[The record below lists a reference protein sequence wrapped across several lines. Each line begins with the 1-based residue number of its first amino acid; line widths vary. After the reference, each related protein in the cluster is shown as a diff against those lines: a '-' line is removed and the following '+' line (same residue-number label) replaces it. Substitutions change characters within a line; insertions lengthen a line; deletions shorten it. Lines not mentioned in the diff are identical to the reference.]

1 MGVGS
6 ELAQGLW
13 KGFVKGSK
21 GAVKTGADELFEK
34 ALKNGSA
41 QKVFNT
47 FPEEDLF
54 NWKPLIESQNP
65 EALGDLKSGL
75 GNAAINE
82 NYQELLN
89 VNTRLKEIND
99 VQSITG
105 HSFDVLN
112 NLVNRYDEFKLIGQ
126 LENAINT
133 IKPKEVYVCHP
144 SYNQDHK
151 SVYNASMIALR
162 PHDTNYFV
170 PKVFLY
176 EQPQVYFWNTTDR
189 DFQAN
194 YFVEINIDKKI
205 KVYETMKSQ
214 VRSFRSSEH
223 IRANSKIRGG
233 QSNHEY
239 AEAFEILR
247 WVDG

>member
-1 MGVGS
+1 MKRLILAPHVDDDVLGCGGILDESCHVVYCGLDETGLEDRPTMG
-6 ELAQGLW
+6 
-13 KGFVKGSK
+13 
-21 GAVKTGADELFEK
+21 D
-34 ALKNGSA
+34 
-41 QKVFNT
+41 
-47 FPEEDLF
+47 
-54 NWKPLIESQNP
+54 
-65 EALGDLKSGL
+65 
-75 GNAAINE
+75 
-82 NYQELLN
+82 
-89 VNTRLKEIND
+89 RLKEIND

-194 YFVEINIDKKI
+194 YFVGIDIDKKI

-239 AEAFEILR
+239 AEAFEIVR

>member
-1 MGVGS
+1 MKRLIIAPHVDDDVLGCGGILDKSCHVVYCGLDETGLEDRPTMG
-6 ELAQGLW
+6 
-13 KGFVKGSK
+13 
-21 GAVKTGADELFEK
+21 D
-34 ALKNGSA
+34 
-41 QKVFNT
+41 
-47 FPEEDLF
+47 
-54 NWKPLIESQNP
+54 
-65 EALGDLKSGL
+65 
-75 GNAAINE
+75 
-82 NYQELLN
+82 
-89 VNTRLKEIND
+89 RLKEIND

-194 YFVEINIDKKI
+194 YFVGINIDKKI

>member
-1 MGVGS
+1 MKRLIIAPHVDDDVLGCGGILDKSCHVVYCGLDETGLEDRPTMG
-6 ELAQGLW
+6 
-13 KGFVKGSK
+13 
-21 GAVKTGADELFEK
+21 D
-34 ALKNGSA
+34 
-41 QKVFNT
+41 
-47 FPEEDLF
+47 
-54 NWKPLIESQNP
+54 
-65 EALGDLKSGL
+65 
-75 GNAAINE
+75 
-82 NYQELLN
+82 
-89 VNTRLKEIND
+89 RLKEIND

-194 YFVEINIDKKI
+194 YFVGINIDKKI

-239 AEAFEILR
+239 AEAFELLR

>member
-1 MGVGS
+1 LIIAPHVDDDVLGCGGILDKSCHVVYCGLDETGLEDRPTMG
-6 ELAQGLW
+6 
-13 KGFVKGSK
+13 
-21 GAVKTGADELFEK
+21 D
-34 ALKNGSA
+34 
-41 QKVFNT
+41 
-47 FPEEDLF
+47 
-54 NWKPLIESQNP
+54 
-65 EALGDLKSGL
+65 
-75 GNAAINE
+75 
-82 NYQELLN
+82 
-89 VNTRLKEIND
+89 RLKEIND

-194 YFVEINIDKKI
+194 YFVGIDIDKKI

>member
-1 MGVGS
+1 LKRLIIAPHVDDDVLGCGGILDKSCHVVYCGLDETGLEDRPTMG
-6 ELAQGLW
+6 
-13 KGFVKGSK
+13 
-21 GAVKTGADELFEK
+21 D
-34 ALKNGSA
+34 
-41 QKVFNT
+41 
-47 FPEEDLF
+47 
-54 NWKPLIESQNP
+54 
-65 EALGDLKSGL
+65 
-75 GNAAINE
+75 
-82 NYQELLN
+82 
-89 VNTRLKEIND
+89 RLKEIND

-194 YFVEINIDKKI
+194 YFVGIDIDKKI

>member
-1 MGVGS
+1 MKRLIIAPHVDDDVLGCGGILDKSCHVVYCGLDETGLEDRPTMG
-6 ELAQGLW
+6 
-13 KGFVKGSK
+13 
-21 GAVKTGADELFEK
+21 D
-34 ALKNGSA
+34 
-41 QKVFNT
+41 
-47 FPEEDLF
+47 
-54 NWKPLIESQNP
+54 
-65 EALGDLKSGL
+65 
-75 GNAAINE
+75 
-82 NYQELLN
+82 
-89 VNTRLKEIND
+89 RLKEIND

-194 YFVEINIDKKI
+194 YFVGIDIDKKI

-239 AEAFEILR
+239 AEAFEIVR

>member
-1 MGVGS
+1 MKRLIIAPHVDDDVLGCGGILDKSCHVVYCGLDETGLEDRPTMG
-6 ELAQGLW
+6 
-13 KGFVKGSK
+13 
-21 GAVKTGADELFEK
+21 D
-34 ALKNGSA
+34 
-41 QKVFNT
+41 
-47 FPEEDLF
+47 
-54 NWKPLIESQNP
+54 
-65 EALGDLKSGL
+65 
-75 GNAAINE
+75 
-82 NYQELLN
+82 
-89 VNTRLKEIND
+89 RLKEIND

-194 YFVEINIDKKI
+194 YFVGIDIDKKI

-223 IRANSKIRGG
+223 IRANSKLRGG

-239 AEAFEILR
+239 AEAFEIVR

>member
-1 MGVGS
+1 MKRLIIAPHVDDDVLGCGGILDKSCHVVYCGLDETGLEDRPTMG
-6 ELAQGLW
+6 
-13 KGFVKGSK
+13 
-21 GAVKTGADELFEK
+21 D
-34 ALKNGSA
+34 
-41 QKVFNT
+41 
-47 FPEEDLF
+47 
-54 NWKPLIESQNP
+54 
-65 EALGDLKSGL
+65 
-75 GNAAINE
+75 
-82 NYQELLN
+82 
-89 VNTRLKEIND
+89 RLKEIND

-194 YFVEINIDKKI
+194 YFVGINIDKKI

-239 AEAFEILR
+239 AEAFEIVR
-247 WVDG
+247 WVEG

>member
-1 MGVGS
+1 MKRLIIAPHVDDDVLGCGGILDKSCHVVYCGLDETGLEDRPTMG
-6 ELAQGLW
+6 
-13 KGFVKGSK
+13 
-21 GAVKTGADELFEK
+21 D
-34 ALKNGSA
+34 
-41 QKVFNT
+41 
-47 FPEEDLF
+47 
-54 NWKPLIESQNP
+54 
-65 EALGDLKSGL
+65 
-75 GNAAINE
+75 
-82 NYQELLN
+82 
-89 VNTRLKEIND
+89 RLKEIND

-194 YFVEINIDKKI
+194 YFVGIDIDKKI

>member
-1 MGVGS
+1 LKRLI
-6 ELAQGLW
+6 LAPHVDDDVLGCGGILDESCHVVYCGLDE
-13 KGFVKGSK
+13 
-21 GAVKTGADELFEK
+21 TGLDDRP
-34 ALKNGSA
+34 
-41 QKVFNT
+41 T
-47 FPEEDLF
+47 MED
-54 NWKPLIESQNP
+54 
-65 EALGDLKSGL
+65 
-75 GNAAINE
+75 
-82 NYQELLN
+82 
-89 VNTRLKEIND
+89 RLKEIND

-105 HSFDVLN
+105 HSFDVFD

-126 LENAINT
+126 LENVINT
-133 IKPKEVYVCHP
+133 TKPKEVYVCHP

-194 YFVEINIDKKI
+194 YFVGIDIDKKI

>member
-1 MGVGS
+1 MKRLIIAPHVDDDVLGCGGILDKSCHVLYCGLDETGLEDRPTMG
-6 ELAQGLW
+6 
-13 KGFVKGSK
+13 
-21 GAVKTGADELFEK
+21 D
-34 ALKNGSA
+34 
-41 QKVFNT
+41 
-47 FPEEDLF
+47 
-54 NWKPLIESQNP
+54 
-65 EALGDLKSGL
+65 
-75 GNAAINE
+75 
-82 NYQELLN
+82 
-89 VNTRLKEIND
+89 RLKEIND

-194 YFVEINIDKKI
+194 YFVGINIDKKI

-239 AEAFEILR
+239 AEAFEIVR

>member
-1 MGVGS
+1 MKRLIIAPHVDDDVLGCGGILDKSCHVVYCGLDETGLEDRPTMG
-6 ELAQGLW
+6 
-13 KGFVKGSK
+13 
-21 GAVKTGADELFEK
+21 D
-34 ALKNGSA
+34 
-41 QKVFNT
+41 
-47 FPEEDLF
+47 
-54 NWKPLIESQNP
+54 
-65 EALGDLKSGL
+65 
-75 GNAAINE
+75 
-82 NYQELLN
+82 
-89 VNTRLKEIND
+89 RLKEIND

-176 EQPQVYFWNTTDR
+176 EQPQVYFWNTTNR

-194 YFVEINIDKKI
+194 YFVGIDIDKKI

>member
-1 MGVGS
+1 MKRLIIAPHVDDDVLGCGGILDKSCHVVYC
-6 ELAQGLW
+6 GLDE
-13 KGFVKGSK
+13 
-21 GAVKTGADELFEK
+21 TGL
-34 ALKNGSA
+34 
-41 QKVFNT
+41 
-47 FPEEDLF
+47 EDR
-54 NWKPLIESQNP
+54 PTME
-65 EALGDLKSGL
+65 D
-75 GNAAINE
+75 
-82 NYQELLN
+82 
-89 VNTRLKEIND
+89 RLKEIND

-194 YFVEINIDKKI
+194 YFVEINIDTKI

>member
-1 MGVGS
+1 MKRLIIAPHVDDDVLGCRGILDKACHVVYC
-6 ELAQGLW
+6 GLDE
-13 KGFVKGSK
+13 
-21 GAVKTGADELFEK
+21 TGL
-34 ALKNGSA
+34 
-41 QKVFNT
+41 
-47 FPEEDLF
+47 EDR
-54 NWKPLIESQNP
+54 PTME
-65 EALGDLKSGL
+65 D
-75 GNAAINE
+75 
-82 NYQELLN
+82 
-89 VNTRLKEIND
+89 RLKEIND

-194 YFVEINIDKKI
+194 YFVGIDIDKKI

>member
-1 MGVGS
+1 MKRLIIAPHVDDDVLGCGGILDKSCHVVYC
-6 ELAQGLW
+6 GLDE
-13 KGFVKGSK
+13 
-21 GAVKTGADELFEK
+21 TGL
-34 ALKNGSA
+34 
-41 QKVFNT
+41 
-47 FPEEDLF
+47 EDR
-54 NWKPLIESQNP
+54 PTME
-65 EALGDLKSGL
+65 D
-75 GNAAINE
+75 
-82 NYQELLN
+82 
-89 VNTRLKEIND
+89 RLKEIND

-194 YFVEINIDKKI
+194 YFVGINIDKKI

-239 AEAFEILR
+239 AEASEIVR

>member
-1 MGVGS
+1 MKRLIIAPHVDDDVLGCGGILDKSCHVVYCGLDETGLEDRPTMG
-6 ELAQGLW
+6 
-13 KGFVKGSK
+13 
-21 GAVKTGADELFEK
+21 D
-34 ALKNGSA
+34 
-41 QKVFNT
+41 
-47 FPEEDLF
+47 
-54 NWKPLIESQNP
+54 
-65 EALGDLKSGL
+65 
-75 GNAAINE
+75 
-82 NYQELLN
+82 
-89 VNTRLKEIND
+89 RLKEIND

-194 YFVEINIDKKI
+194 YFVGINIDKKI

-239 AEAFEILR
+239 AEAFEIVR

>member
-1 MGVGS
+1 MKRLIIAPHVDDDVLGCGGILDKSCHVVYCGLDETGLEDRPTMG
-6 ELAQGLW
+6 
-13 KGFVKGSK
+13 
-21 GAVKTGADELFEK
+21 D
-34 ALKNGSA
+34 
-41 QKVFNT
+41 
-47 FPEEDLF
+47 
-54 NWKPLIESQNP
+54 
-65 EALGDLKSGL
+65 
-75 GNAAINE
+75 
-82 NYQELLN
+82 
-89 VNTRLKEIND
+89 RLKEIND

-151 SVYNASMIALR
+151 SDYNASMIALR

-194 YFVEINIDKKI
+194 YFVGINIDKKI

-239 AEAFEILR
+239 AEAFEIVR